1 MKRKFAEKS
10 STPEE
15 KHVTDVWVKILIPIL
30 AISVFS
36 LAAGIFITQASA
48 SQPLVAQ
55 QWAHISIIFMVLPL
69 ALIGFLILSLVLLF
83 SYFTARLNRNV
94 PPKLRGLRSNIE
106 LLSQIIQKKTVK
118 PANFVIAT
126 RSLGYGV
133 YKIFHQHT
141 STRSKND

>member
-1 MKRKFAEKS
+1 MKRKIVEKS
-10 STPEE
+10 STPEA
-15 KHVTDVWVKILIPIL
+15 KHVMDVWVKILIPVL

-36 LAAGIFITQASA
+36 LAAGIFIIQASV
-48 SQPLVAQ
+48 SQPPVAQ

-69 ALIGFLILSLVLLF
+69 ALIGFFILVLVLLF

-106 LLSQIIQKKTVK
+106 LLSEIIQNKTVK

-126 RSLGYGV
+126 RSLGYGF
-133 YKIFHQHT
+133 YKILHKHT